1 MTNLWISLIYILYN
15 HLHIYMYIITVKI
28 KIVLSCDGWSYT
40 HSYCWHIHTMALL
53 PSSLQCGNPA
63 GSDQAQ
69 HPGPNPEPDTTR
81 SNNNKSYINI
91 YNNYLY
97 IQVKNHK
104 TFRLRTSYT
113 ECPGFLIYHIFTE
126 LSGEKAG
133 RWLASVQTVVS
144 TMMREGNLNQSWF
157 RPIMYTSRQQAE

>member
-1 MTNLWISLIYILYN
+1 MVG
-15 HLHIYMYIITVKI
+15 HI
-28 KIVLSCDGWSYT
+28 
-40 HSYCWHIHTMALL
+40 HIHTVDTFT
-53 PSSLQCGNPA
+53 PWRSYRHHSSVATPA
-63 GSDQAQ
+63 KPDQAQ
-69 HPGPNPEPDTTR
+69 NLGPNPKPDTTR

-144 TMMREGNLNQSWF
+144 TMMRKGNLNQS
-157 RPIMYTSRQQAE
+157 